1 MGCVASKDGVESNC
15 ESRLVKTGRR
25 LFMPLQTHGNSDTGY
40 HMVALT
46 SSTYGILKVDGTKN
60 DGNDKNFVNKPDSPH
75 NAYYEKL
82 KNLDVHEDMVAKT
95 WSEFSRNLPKIPPP
109 TKSDIS
115 KQMGNTRGTDTSRL
129 TGSTSFRRVSEGKR
143 RLHSQASRND
153 HETIN
158 MWELMD
164 DLAEDGTAKPKEK
177 LMKRTSSFP
186 VVKPFERSV
195 SFITI
200 HTLSELD
207 SDDPTKAISLG
218 LNGNVVSGFNS
229 VDGSGTENVKPV
241 RTALMPASSPVVPE
255 RDDVVTKLMPSS
267 IAPLRKATTIINN
280 SLRSRQPM
288 TLKLDENVS
297 VQETSRVI
305 TTGLPQ
311 PLSPTMRNV
320 AVKGTTAS
328 HVVVHPRQ
336 PDVAPIMLVSEEHVS
351 AQAQNMPSQLHPSK
365 SPILK
370 PGKTSTS
377 LNTKLGVEVESAIH
391 KEQCSVS
398 SRLVQPKATTSSD
411 PDVESNCASGSVTA
425 SLGHEGAVVR
435 PGQFEL
441 CGTSNEP
448 TREVPRFASSIHV
461 LSLAASSE
469 LQNRKN
475 SISQVLGDGARRS
488 RDGEVSPENKSFG
501 AGATGSSTGAGKSP
515 TGATER
521 GVTTNSGSS
530 LIVDGIE
537 DSEMDSDLLASFE
550 EALEMFSTE
559 KWYKVEDSKS
569 EADFASDVSEN
580 NGHSPMSLVKLGDG
594 LFVDKIR
601 HGNVDKGVAVK
612 PDPWAQYARKCP
624 PAGKDR
630 IVLYTTTLRGIRKT
644 FEDCNNARFI
654 LESFNVEIDERDVS
668 IHAEFRQELKKL
680 AGKLVSVPQT
690 FIKGRYI
697 GGVDTL
703 IRLHE
708 DGTLASFV
716 DGMPS
721 QKSREE
727 CDGCGGIRFVPCS
740 NCSGSTKVVNEAN
753 EVVRC
758 SECNENGLIRCPICN

>member
-370 PGKTSTS
+370 PG
-377 LNTKLGVEVESAIH
+377 
-391 KEQCSVS
+391 
-398 SRLVQPKATTSSD
+398 
-411 PDVESNCASGSVTA
+411 SVTA